1 MMQKLQLRYGPWA
14 QRNINT
20 FPKALF
26 ALLFIIVIGGNLG
39 VAFTFSALYSIEK
52 TMLAI
57 GVLDECNF
65 TCGR

>member
-1 MMQKLQLRYGPWA
+1 MQKLQLRYGPWA

-39 VAFTFSALYSIEK
+39 LAFTAVALYSTEK

-57 GVLDECNF
+57 GALDECNL

>member
-1 MMQKLQLRYGPWA
+1 MNRLQAIWGPWA

-39 VAFTFSALYSIEK
+39 VAFTAIALYSTEK
-52 TMLAI
+52 TMIAI
-57 GVLDECNF
+57 GVLDECNL